1 MKGAKEMFNEHIK
14 PFKILNFGKL
24 KRKGWKKEK
33 KFIYGKYNDYDFT
46 VFQGDNYKGILMPL
60 KGISKPQIEII
71 QSFFTNN
78 AKKYNLKNYF
88 FEGEFLRIN
97 ISEKFFSLSSG
108 KLENMLEEFTMF
120 LNLSDINLKNRCI
133 FCGEDNAYETI
144 LKEKVLC
151 PSHQECY
158 AQEDTKLKVEKNNL
172 ELENKNYFRG
182 TIGALLGGI
191 IVVILNL
198 LFSAFTN
205 RTLVIIGI
213 FIVLGAF
220 KGYKF
225 LGGKIGR
232 GTKSII
238 VFSTIFSVILIPI
251 ADIIYSI
258 IFNKA
263 SLTIENFIYIAALKE
278 NLLLIIKEL
287 VVNSIAA
294 IVGIGD
300 VIRRINIEIKGGSP
314 KLKKVSL

>member
-1 MKGAKEMFNEHIK
+1 MFNEHMK

-33 KFIYGKYNDYDFT
+33 NFIYGKYNDYDFT
-46 VFQGDNYKGILMPL
+46 VFQGDNYKGIIMPL

-97 ISEKFFSLSSG
+97 ISEKFLTLSSG

-144 LKEKVLC
+144 LKKKVLC
-151 PSHQECY
+151 QSHQECY
-158 AQEDTKLKVEKNNL
+158 AREDTKLKVEKNNL

-191 IVVILNL
+191 IVVILN
-198 LFSAFTN
+198 FIF
-205 RTLVIIGI
+205 GI
-213 FIVLGAF
+213 FTDKTFIFIGFFIALGAF
-220 KGYKF
+220 KGYSC
-225 LGGKIGR
+225 LGGKVGK
-232 GTKSII
+232 GTKYII
-238 VFSTIFSVILIPI
+238 IFSTIFLLILSPI
-251 ADIIYSI
+251 INIIYYM
-258 IFNKA
+258 IF
-263 SLTIENFIYIAALKE
+263 SETPLTIENFSFLIALKE
-278 NLLLIIKEL
+278 NFLLIAKEL
-287 VVNSIAA
+287 IMNSIMA
-294 IVGIGD
+294 ILGILD
-300 VIRRINIEIKGGSP
+300 VIRRINIEIKGLSS